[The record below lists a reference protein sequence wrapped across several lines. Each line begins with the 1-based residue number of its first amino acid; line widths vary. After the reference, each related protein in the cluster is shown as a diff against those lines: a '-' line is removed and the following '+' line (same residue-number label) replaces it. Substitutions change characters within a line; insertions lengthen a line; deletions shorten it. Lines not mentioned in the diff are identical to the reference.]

1 MIEKDVEDMEI
12 NLRVKINTLNN
23 PPVSFFLKIMLIN
36 TQTIMSINKLLKII
50 NQEIPMILFPKN
62 THFMTK
68 TRTA

>member
-1 MIEKDVEDMEI
+1 MIEKDIEDMEI

-36 TQTIMSINKLLKII
+36 TETIMSINKLLKII

-62 THFMTK
+62 THFMPYTH
-68 TRTA
+68 R